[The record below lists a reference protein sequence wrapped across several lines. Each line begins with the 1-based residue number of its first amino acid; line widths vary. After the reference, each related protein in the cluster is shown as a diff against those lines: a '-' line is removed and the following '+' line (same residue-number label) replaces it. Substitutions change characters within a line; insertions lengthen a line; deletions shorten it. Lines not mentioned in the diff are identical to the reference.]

1 MRRLFAA
8 ATLCL
13 LAIASGAAAKPRV
26 VSINMCTDQLVLA
39 LADREQILGL
49 SHLAGDPAL
58 SWHWQQAGG
67 LPALAGQAEEVLPL
81 KPDLV
86 LTATLARSQTRALLT
101 RQGQRVETFAS
112 ALTIA
117 EVKAQI
123 AQAGQLLAQEARAA
137 AANAR
142 IDAALAS
149 LKSAGRGNAT
159 LRILPLERRGWV
171 SGRDSLIA
179 DVLAEAGL
187 TNLGAEASVG
197 GALISLERLVSLKPD
212 ALLLSS
218 GNAGAEDQGGALLHH
233 PALRAMAPPRFRLI
247 IPQAMTVCA
256 GPMLAE
262 ALDRLADELGRFPAR

>member
-1 MRRLFAA
+1 MRRRLAVAA
-8 ATLCL
+8 LCL
-13 LAIASGAAAKPRV
+13 LALAPGAAAKPRV

-49 SHLAGDPAL
+49 SHLAADPAL
-58 SWHWQQAGG
+58 SWHWRQAGG

-81 KPDLV
+81 KADLV
-86 LTATLARSQTRALLT
+86 MTATLARAQTRALLT

-112 ALTIA
+112 ALTIG

-123 AQAGQLLAQEARAA
+123 AQAGQLLAQEERAT

-142 IDAALAS
+142 IDAALAR
-149 LKSAGRGNAT
+149 LRSAGHGRA

-179 DVLAEAGL
+179 DVLAQAGV
-187 TNLGAEASVG
+187 TNLGAGASAG
-197 GALISLERLVSLKPD
+197 GALISLERLVSLRPD

-233 PALRAMAPPRFRLI
+233 PALRRMAPVRRRLV

-262 ALDRLADELGRFPAR
+262 ALDRLADELTRLAPR